1 MLKYRKRKVAYEKLR
16 NGGIMM
22 NKKVEERKLKKCRH
36 MVKRVCVLGMA
47 AMMTASLAGCGLKTN
62 AGANAKEKGTRC
74 NVKYMSGNETVK
86 YEEDNS
92 WLKIGAKIKA
102 VPKKVPEIKATP
114 VKFNEKILVK
124 ELLQEGMRTEMYQ
137 KGEPQYSGKN
147 GDILNIDS
155 SVRFYMLSNFYDNLF
170 NCFHLSSRD
179 PEYNADKYSQTTD
192 FEFMSRQEALELV
205 IDKLKKCGANIE
217 NYNAAFYCLDYKT
230 LKKEECVYDKNG
242 DVAPKSQ
249 WKDKWTE
256 DDNCYYIAIRPL
268 LNDIPE
274 YHPQTGFDIRYED
287 YCSPIQA
294 IVSKDGIRYMDVDGI
309 MEYENTGENVKVL
322 SPQQVLDNMREKK
335 FIVDR
340 WEEFGKKSKYT
351 LHTMNLCYFSDMSYG
366 KVETTMP
373 VYQCYIKEKFWNG
386 MNWDTTVLQFIV
398 DAKTGEKIDVYK
410 KTNDFINGVHD

>member
-1 MLKYRKRKVAYEKLR
+1 M
-16 NGGIMM
+16 
-22 NKKVEERKLKKCRH
+22 
-36 MVKRVCVLGMA
+36 KRVCVLGMVTVA
-47 AMMTASLAGCGLKTN
+47 VVSTVGCGSNTN
-62 AGANAKEKGTRC
+62 ANTREESTMY

-86 YEEDNS
+86 YGGDTS
-92 WLKIGAKIKA
+92 WLKIEAKIKSS
-102 VPKKVPEIKATP
+102 PEKVPMIKAAP
-114 VKFNEKILVK
+114 IQFSEKILVK
-124 ELLQEGMRTEMYQ
+124 ELLREGMRTEDYQ
-137 KGEPQYSGKN
+137 KSEPQYSGKN
-147 GDILNIDS
+147 GDILNIDR
-155 SVRFYMLSNFYDNLF
+155 SVSFYMISDFYNELF

-205 IDKLKKCGANIE
+205 INKLKKCGADIE

-249 WKDKWTE
+249 WKDEWTE

-274 YHPQTGFDIRYED
+274 YHPQTGWDARYED

-309 MEYENTGENVKVL
+309 MEFENTGETVKIL
-322 SPQQVLDNMREKK
+322 SPQQILDIMRKKK

-340 WEEFGKKSKYT
+340 WKEFGKKSKYT
-351 LHTMNLCYFSDMSYG
+351 LQSMNLCYFSDMPYG
-366 KVETTMP
+366 KVETTIP

-398 DAKTGEKIDVYK
+398 DAKNGEKIDVYK